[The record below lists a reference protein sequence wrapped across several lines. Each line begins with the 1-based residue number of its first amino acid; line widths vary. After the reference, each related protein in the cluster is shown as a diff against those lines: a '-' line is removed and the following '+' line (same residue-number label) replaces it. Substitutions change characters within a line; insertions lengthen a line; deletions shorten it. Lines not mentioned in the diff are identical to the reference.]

1 MSRRLAVV
9 VETWPCLY
17 ATAIAQEIAG
27 LEARGFDIHLVSLH
41 PAATALRHLVHESV
55 RAPVILLPERP
66 IAAPRRWWRAW
77 RVARRLPGY
86 GAARAVLQADL
97 ARLAGR
103 DRRRRRRCF
112 NQAMI
117 MAAELPLAV
126 PHVHVYGLAAP
137 ATVGRDAALLRGIGF
152 SLSAHGGDAGPAWA
166 LRDKLEAAAFT
177 VCCTRQGTAALQDL
191 SMKPVTCQHHGL
203 VAEAFERAAAS
214 SRDGTD
220 LRHPVRLLCVARLVA
235 GKGHED
241 LLAALAQLPGS
252 LAWRLDL
259 IGDGPLRGKLAALAR
274 RLKLDGRIT
283 FHGAKVPGDV
293 AAAYASGDLAVL
305 AGRDAGGGLP
315 QALVEAQGV
324 GLAVVATR
332 LPAVAELVE
341 HDVTGLLVE
350 PGDRVGLAHA
360 IAALI
365 VDPMRRQALGAAA
378 ATRVA
383 RDFDAQSGFDR
394 LAAWL
399 RPLVVGRR

>member
-17 ATAIAQEIAG
+17 ATAIAHEIAG

-41 PAATALRHLVHESV
+41 PAVTALRHPVHGAV
-55 RAPVILLPERP
+55 RAPLTLLPGRP
-66 IAAPRRWWRAW
+66 LAAPRRWWRAW
-77 RVARRLPGY
+77 CVVRRWPGY
-86 GAARAVLQADL
+86 RAARAVLQADL

-117 MAAELPLAV
+117 MAAELPPAV
-126 PHVHVYGLAAP
+126 PHIHVHGLAAT

-152 SLSAHGGDAGPAWA
+152 SLSAHGGDGPAWE

-177 VCCTRQGTAALQDL
+177 VCCTRQETAALQDL

-203 VAEAFERAAAS
+203 AADTFERAAAS

-220 LRHPVRLLCVARLVA
+220 PRHPVRLLCVARLVA

-259 IGDGPLRGKLAALAR
+259 IGDGPLRGKLATLAR
-274 RLKLDGRIT
+274 RLKLDGRVT
-283 FHGAKVPGDV
+283 FHGAKVLGDV
-293 AAAYASGDLAVL
+293 AAAYACSDLAVL
-305 AGRDAGGGLP
+305 AGRNAGDGLP
-315 QALVEAQGV
+315 QAVVEAQGV
-324 GLAVVATR
+324 GLAVVAAR
-332 LPAVAELVE
+332 LPAIAELVE

-350 PGDRVGLAHA
+350 PGDRAGLARA

-365 VDPMRRQALGAAA
+365 VDPVQRQALAAAGAA
-378 ATRVA
+378 RVA
-383 RDFDAQSGFDR
+383 LEFDAQSGFDR
-394 LAAWL
+394 LAARL